1 MINKISKLWLFV
13 MSRFVQFLLVSVML
27 VPIGA
32 KAAQAT
38 CIENKAALLE
48 LDFMSFDQDFEG
60 GWRAV
65 ADTPGCK
72 PEAVKL
78 IEAYQQQRTDLSDGM
93 KHTLRLHQAQLH
105 AELGHNEAAIALFR
119 QSYKPDEQD
128 RSGWNP
134 YMDAT
139 IAFIKKDK
147 PKLVDA
153 IARLK
158 AVPRPEGFDPR
169 DAEGNPIE
177 VPWPP
182 NLTIVESY
190 LRCFDMNYVEV
201 NVEGQCPRPKNDE
214 TAD

>member
-13 MSRFVQFLLVSVML
+13 MSRFVQFLLVSIML
-27 VPIGA
+27 APSGA

-105 AELGHNEAAIALFR
+105 AELGH
-119 QSYKPDEQD
+119 
-128 RSGWNP
+128 
-134 YMDAT
+134 
-139 IAFIKKDK
+139 
-147 PKLVDA
+147 
-153 IARLK
+153 
-158 AVPRPEGFDPR
+158 
-169 DAEGNPIE
+169 
-177 VPWPP
+177 
-182 NLTIVESY
+182 
-190 LRCFDMNYVEV
+190 
-201 NVEGQCPRPKNDE
+201 
-214 TAD
+214 